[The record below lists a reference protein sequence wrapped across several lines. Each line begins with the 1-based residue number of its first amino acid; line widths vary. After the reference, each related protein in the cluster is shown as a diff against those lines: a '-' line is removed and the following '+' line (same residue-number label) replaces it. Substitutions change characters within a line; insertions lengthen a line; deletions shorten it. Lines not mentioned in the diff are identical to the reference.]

1 METQK
6 RTNNEP
12 KGEETM
18 ETQTH
23 KQIQRGEARL
33 NRRELIKLFGVGA
46 AAMMLPSVALRAG
59 TAHAQAAGSPTD
71 LITRR
76 IPKTNEVVPAIGLGT
91 FLTFDIVPGQQRGHL
106 HEVVRRFWQ
115 AGGRVFD
122 TSALYGMAEVNLGDF
137 ATSLGINDQMF
148 VTNKIW
154 ATGEYL
160 ADDSHAERS
169 LKQSMERLWRERID
183 VMQCHSLVN
192 VDVIVPIMHAWKKEG
207 HVRYVG
213 VTHHEPAYFE
223 ALTDWVERGNLDF
236 VQVRYSIHTRM
247 AEERLLP
254 AAADRGV
261 AVLVNMPLEK
271 ARLHKIVEGRP
282 LPAFAKELGIET
294 WTQFFLKWVISHPAV
309 TCAIPAT
316 SNPDHV
322 VENVAAMRGPLP
334 DREMRSRMVRHMES
348 LPGFDQ
354 LDQLGARSWYPD
366 KKYPGIIGR
375 AQADLRSRT

>member
-1 METQK
+1 M
-6 RTNNEP
+6 NP
-12 KGEETM
+12 KEKKIM

-23 KQIQRGEARL
+23 KQIQRGEAGL

-46 AAMMLPSVALRAG
+46 AAMMLPSVGLRAG

-169 LKQSMERLWRERID
+169 LKLSMERLWRDRMD

-207 HVRYVG
+207 RVRYVG

-236 VQVRYSIHTRM
+236 VQVHYSIHTRM
-247 AEERLLP
+247 AEKRLLS

-271 ARLHKIVEGRP
+271 ARLHKIVEGRS
-282 LPAFAKELGIET
+282 LPAFARELGIET
-294 WTQFFLKWVISHPAV
+294 WSQFFLKWVISHPAV

-322 VENVAAMRGPLP
+322 VENVGAMRGPLP
-334 DREMRSRMVRHMES
+334 DHDMRARMARHMES

-354 LDQLGARSWYPD
+354 LDQLGARSWYPG
-366 KKYPGIIGR
+366 KTYPGVIGR
-375 AQADLRSRT
+375 AQAELRSRT